1 MSGSEP
7 KEEFVIV
14 ERPRLSAA
22 AILLMILILMQA
34 IAIFAMMSYWARLQ
48 NLYHDVTLLRSEIR
62 ELRTQ
67 IEELNENM
75 RHYRHI
81 DELLQLYIQSL
92 VLKAYKELLP
102 GMSEEDIKK
111 LMEELISERERAINE
126 TVSETEEVVIR
137 SGKSG

>member
-1 MSGSEP
+1 MSNPSSD

-22 AILLMILILMQA
+22 AILLVILIVMQA
-34 IAIFAMMSYWARLQ
+34 IAIFAMMTYWSRLQ
-48 NLYHDVTLLRSEIR
+48 QLMNDITLLRSEIKQ
-62 ELRTQ
+62 LRTQ
-67 IEELNENM
+67 IEVLNDNM

-102 GMSEEDIKK
+102 GLSEEELK
-111 LMEELISERERAINE
+111 ELIEEKISSEE
-126 TVSETEEVVIR
+126 TTTNTTASESEEVVIK
-137 SGKSG
+137 G